1 MPALGHRRGQEFGPL
16 VTLTPHSYSFFFC
29 VCEAA
34 LLYFFCLLQL
44 RAILRPL
51 CFLAVGRGR
60 SSSGQ
65 DGLSWWGNASPQTY
79 VFLQITSPAL
89 FCERVQPFS
98 STFNLFFFFF
108 FFPPSPPHF
117 SPRVQSISSA
127 FLFFSASPGWETGH
141 SCRGTASLSRVAL
154 SRPPP
159 KHTATSYPGN
169 RLSFLYFGGNGSS
182 APPLASIL
190 Q

>member
-1 MPALGHRRGQEFGPL
+1 MGKCIATDMCSCKSPL
-16 VTLTPHSYSFFFC
+16 
-29 VCEAA
+29 
-34 LLYFFCLLQL
+34 
-44 RAILRPL
+44 PL
-51 CFLAVGRGR
+51 CFA
-60 SSSGQ
+60 SASN
-65 DGLSWWGNASPQTY
+65 LSPPLLIYS
-79 VFLQITSPAL
+79 
-89 FCERVQPFS
+89 
-98 STFNLFFFFF
+98 FFF

-169 RLSFLYFGGNGSS
+169 RLSFLTTPTVVWRKWQQRTSS
-182 APPLASIL
+182 GQYSPVTPPKGRFDF
-190 Q
+190 

>member
-1 MPALGHRRGQEFGPL
+1 MHRHR
-16 VTLTPHSYSFFFC
+16 H
-29 VCEAA
+29 
-34 LLYFFCLLQL
+34 
-44 RAILRPL
+44 
-51 CFLAVGRGR
+51 
-60 SSSGQ
+60 
-65 DGLSWWGNASPQTY
+65 

-117 SPRVQSISSA
+117 SPHVQSISSA

-169 RLSFLYFGGNGSS
+169 RLSFLTTPTVVWRKWQQRTSS
-182 APPLASIL
+182 GQYSPVTPPKGRFDF
-190 Q
+190 